1 MRQNIAGTGH
11 PTHSMR
17 PTAGRWAPRWALPRR
32 SPPIASASRA
42 SGGTNGRPPPDRYR
56 LRLWFLRGADP
67 SSADAVSL
75 RMAVAC
81 AHAGEEDVSATTPDI
96 DDGGDLIRGNQQIH
110 PPLPNTSRCV
120 P

>member
-1 MRQNIAGTGH
+1 WVAALGRAGGGAESG
-11 PTHSMR
+11 THDSRR
-17 PTAGRWAPRWALPRR
+17 PRSGVFRAGVQDHSEP
-32 SPPIASASRA
+32 
-42 SGGTNGRPPPDRYR
+42 GGTYGRPPPDRYR